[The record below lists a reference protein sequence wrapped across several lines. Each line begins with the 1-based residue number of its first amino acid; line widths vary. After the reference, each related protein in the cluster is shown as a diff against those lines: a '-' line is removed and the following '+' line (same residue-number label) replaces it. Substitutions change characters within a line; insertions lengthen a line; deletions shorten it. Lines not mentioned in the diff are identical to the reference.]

1 LSEYK
6 AEKKRIVGF
15 FGHHGCGKTTLMDD
29 VLVNIGLTDRIGQRH
44 LDKDPVEKEKG
55 ATFSN
60 HIFSFDLDDSRIY
73 FFDTPGSLD
82 FIGDIQIALNAVDN
96 VVIVINASSGV
107 EVTTER
113 IWNMA
118 RELNKPIVFYVNQMD
133 KEGVNFGNLVQELK
147 ESFEDEIR
155 IVPFQVPI
163 GEGPDFKGVINLLS
177 NEVFTYEEG
186 TGKFSKQTEIPDN
199 AKDYLERFH
208 SEIIEDIVETNE
220 ELLEKYFES
229 GEENLSPEELI
240 SALHKAYD
248 EDKIIPVFIG
258 SALKNIGFDQLIKAL
273 ISFGMTPL
281 ERKFYSEE
289 GNEISSQE
297 NGQFLGIIVK
307 NDVDPFVGKLTYLRV
322 ISGSLKAG
330 SSIYIVEEST
340 REKISHINIPRFDKN
355 EEVEEASV
363 GDILVI
369 PKLKSSKIN
378 QTVSSEET
386 SNRLKLP
393 EFPEPMISKSI
404 APNSKNEIDKITESL
419 AKIAE
424 SDPTFKWEFDSET
437 GETVISGMGTIHLE
451 IMIEKLKKNFGID
464 FEVGKPKIAYKETI
478 RSKSQAEYKHK
489 KQTGG
494 HGQYGHVKIE
504 IEPLERGKGY
514 EFVDKIVGGVIPK
527 NFIPSVDKGIREAI
541 KKGVL
546 AGFPVVDIRVTL
558 FDGSYHEVD
567 SSDISFQIAARH
579 AFKIAMENDSPV
591 ILEPI
596 MHVEI
601 FLPTENTGDVIGE
614 VTAKRGRPLGM
625 ESVGKGYDKIVAEI
639 PLAEMLDFSPR
650 LSSISSGKGYFNM
663 KFSHYSEVSP
673 DIQNKIIE
681 ERKRE
686 EELQK

>member
-1 LSEYK
+1 MREYK
-6 AEKKRIVGF
+6 AEEKRIVGF

-29 VLVNIGLTDRIGQRH
+29 ILVNYDSADRIGQRY

-60 HIFSFDLDDSRIY
+60 HIFSIDLDNTRTY

-82 FIGDIQIALNAVDN
+82 FIGDIQIALNTVDN
-96 VVIVINASSGV
+96 VVIVINASSGI

-113 IWNMA
+113 IWNMT
-118 RELNKPIVFYVNQMD
+118 RDFNKPVMIFINQMD
-133 KEGVNFGNLVQELK
+133 KEEANYESLIQELK
-147 ESFEDEIR
+147 ETFEDGIR
-155 IVPFQVPI
+155 VVPFQVPM
-163 GEGPDFKGVINLLS
+163 GKGSNFKGTVNLLS
-177 NEVFTYEEG
+177 KETFIYEG
-186 TGKFSKQTEIPDN
+186 NTGKAIKQSELPEESKELFET
-199 AKDYLERFH
+199 YR
-208 SEIIEDIVETNE
+208 SELIEDIVENNE
-220 ELLEKYFES
+220 ELMEKYFES
-229 GEENLSPEELI
+229 GEEGLTQEELV

-258 SALKNIGFDQLIKAL
+258 SATKNIGIDQLLEAIEK
-273 ISFGMTPL
+273 FGMTTS
-281 ERKFYSEE
+281 ERKFFTENDE
-289 GNEISSQE
+289 EISPSQDDS
-297 NGQFLGIIVK
+297 FLGLFVK
-307 NDVDPFVGKLTYLRV
+307 NEVDPFVGKLTYLRV
-322 ISGSLKAG
+322 LRGSLKAG
-330 SSIYIVEEST
+330 STIYVVEENS
-340 REKISHINIPRFDKN
+340 REKISHLTIPRFEKN
-355 EEVEEASV
+355 EEIEQAGV

-369 PKLKSSKIN
+369 PKLKSGKIN
-378 QTVSSEET
+378 QTVSGEE
-386 SNRLKLP
+386 SNIKLKLP

-404 APNSKNEIDKITESL
+404 SPKSKNEIDKITESL
-419 AKIAE
+419 AKIAD
-424 SDPTFKWEFDSET
+424 SDPTFKWEFDPEI
-437 GETVISGMGTIHLE
+437 GETVISGMGSIHLE
-451 IMIEKLKKNFGID
+451 IMVEKLKKNFGID

-579 AFKIAMENDSPV
+579 AFKIAMESDNPV
-591 ILEPI
+591 ILEPV

-614 VTAKRGRPLGM
+614 ITAKRGRPLGM
-625 ESVGKGYDKIVAEI
+625 ESVGKGYDKILAEI

-650 LSSISSGKGYFNM
+650 LSSISSGKAYFTM
-663 KFSHYSEVSP
+663 KFSHYSEVTP

-686 EELQK
+686 EESEK

>member
-1 LSEYK
+1 MREYK
-6 AEKKRIVGF
+6 AEEKRIVGF

-29 VLVNIGLTDRIGQRH
+29 ILVNYDSADRIGQRY

-60 HIFSFDLDDSRIY
+60 HIFSIDLDNTRTY

-82 FIGDIQIALNAVDN
+82 FIGDIQIAMNTVDN
-96 VVIVINASSGV
+96 VVIVINASSGI

-113 IWNMA
+113 IWNMT
-118 RELNKPIVFYVNQMD
+118 RDFNKPVMIFINQMD
-133 KEGVNFGNLVQELK
+133 KEEANYESLIQELK
-147 ESFEDEIR
+147 ETFEDGIR
-155 IVPFQVPI
+155 VVPFQVPM
-163 GEGPDFKGVINLLS
+163 GKGSNFKGTVNLLS
-177 NEVFTYEEG
+177 KETFIYEGNSGKAIKQSELPEESKELFETY
-186 TGKFSKQTEIPDN
+186 
-199 AKDYLERFH
+199 R
-208 SEIIEDIVETNE
+208 SELIEDIVENNE
-220 ELLEKYFES
+220 ELMEKYFES
-229 GEENLSPEELI
+229 GEEGLTQEELV

-248 EDKIIPVFIG
+248 ENKIIPVFIG
-258 SALKNIGFDQLIKAL
+258 SAIKNIGIDQLLEAIEK
-273 ISFGMTPL
+273 FGMTTS
-281 ERKFYSEE
+281 ERKFFTENDEE
-289 GNEISSQE
+289 ITPSQDDS
-297 NGQFLGIIVK
+297 FLGLFVK
-307 NDVDPFVGKLTYLRV
+307 NEVDPFVGKLTYLRV
-322 ISGSLKAG
+322 LRGSLKAG
-330 SSIYIVEEST
+330 STIYVVEENS
-340 REKISHINIPRFDKN
+340 REKISHLTIPRFEKN
-355 EEVEEASV
+355 EEIEQAGV

-369 PKLKSSKIN
+369 PKLKSGKIN
-378 QTVSSEET
+378 QTVSGEE
-386 SNRLKLP
+386 SNIKLKLP

-404 APNSKNEIDKITESL
+404 SPKSKNEIDKITESL
-419 AKIAE
+419 AKIAD
-424 SDPTFKWEFDSET
+424 SDPTFKWEFDPEI
-437 GETVISGMGTIHLE
+437 GETVISGMGSIHLE
-451 IMIEKLKKNFGID
+451 IMVEKLKKNFGID

-579 AFKIAMENDSPV
+579 AFKIAMESDNPV
-591 ILEPI
+591 ILEPV

-614 VTAKRGRPLGM
+614 ITAKRGRPLGM
-625 ESVGKGYDKIVAEI
+625 ESVGKGYDKILAEI

-650 LSSISSGKGYFNM
+650 LSSISSGKAYFTM
-663 KFSHYSEVSP
+663 KFSHYSEVTP

-686 EELQK
+686 EESEK

>member
-1 LSEYK
+1 MSEYN
-6 AEKKRIVGF
+6 AEKKRIIGF

-29 VLVNIGLTDRIGQRH
+29 VLVNLGLTDRIGQRH

-60 HIFSFDLDDSRIY
+60 HIFSFDLDDSRMY

-96 VVIVINASSGV
+96 VVIVINASAGV

-133 KEGVNFGNLVQELK
+133 KEEVNFGNLMQELK

-163 GEGPDFKGVINLLS
+163 GEGSDFKGVINLLS
-177 NEVFTYEEG
+177 NDVFIYEEG
-186 TGKFSKQTEIPDN
+186 TGKSSKQSEIPDN

-220 ELLEKYFES
+220 ELMEKYFES
-229 GEENLSPEELI
+229 GEEGLSQEELI
-240 SALHKAYD
+240 SSLHKAYD

-273 ISFGMTPL
+273 MSFGMTPL
-281 ERKFYSEE
+281 ERKFHTEE
-289 GNEISSQE
+289 GSEISSQE
-297 NGQFLGIIVK
+297 DGQFLGIIVK
-307 NDVDPFVGKLTYLRV
+307 NEVDPFVGKLTYLRV

-330 SSIYIVEEST
+330 SSIYIVEESI

-355 EEVEEASV
+355 EEVEVAGV

-424 SDPTFKWEFDSET
+424 SDPTFKWEFDAET

-464 FEVGKPKIAYKETI
+464 FEVGKPKLLT
-478 RSKSQAEYKHK
+478 
-489 KQTGG
+489 
-494 HGQYGHVKIE
+494 
-504 IEPLERGKGY
+504 
-514 EFVDKIVGGVIPK
+514 
-527 NFIPSVDKGIREAI
+527 
-541 KKGVL
+541 
-546 AGFPVVDIRVTL
+546 
-558 FDGSYHEVD
+558 
-567 SSDISFQIAARH
+567 
-579 AFKIAMENDSPV
+579 
-591 ILEPI
+591 
-596 MHVEI
+596 
-601 FLPTENTGDVIGE
+601 
-614 VTAKRGRPLGM
+614 
-625 ESVGKGYDKIVAEI
+625 
-639 PLAEMLDFSPR
+639 
-650 LSSISSGKGYFNM
+650 
-663 KFSHYSEVSP
+663 
-673 DIQNKIIE
+673 
-681 ERKRE
+681 RKP
-686 EELQK
+686 

>member
-1 LSEYK
+1 MREYK
-6 AEKKRIVGF
+6 AEEKRIVGF

-29 VLVNIGLTDRIGQRH
+29 ILVNYDSADRIGQRY

-60 HIFSFDLDDSRIY
+60 HIFSIDLDNTRTY

-82 FIGDIQIALNAVDN
+82 FIGDIQIALNTVDN
-96 VVIVINASSGV
+96 VVIVINASSGI

-113 IWNMA
+113 IWNMT
-118 RELNKPIVFYVNQMD
+118 RDFNKPVMIFINQME
-133 KEGVNFGNLVQELK
+133 KEEANYESLIQELK
-147 ESFEDEIR
+147 ETFEDGIR
-155 IVPFQVPI
+155 VVPFQVPM
-163 GEGPDFKGVINLLS
+163 GKGSNFKGTVNVLS
-177 NEVFTYEEG
+177 KETFIYEG
-186 TGKFSKQTEIPDN
+186 NTGKAIKQ
-199 AKDYLERFH
+199 
-208 SEIIEDIVETNE
+208 SELPEETKELFETYRSELIEDIVENNE
-220 ELLEKYFES
+220 ELMEKYFES
-229 GEENLSPEELI
+229 GEEGLTQEELV

-258 SALKNIGFDQLIKAL
+258 SATKNIGIDQLLEAIEK
-273 ISFGMTPL
+273 FGMTTS
-281 ERKFYSEE
+281 ERKFFTENGE
-289 GNEISSQE
+289 EISPSQE
-297 NGQFLGIIVK
+297 DSFLGLFVK
-307 NDVDPFVGKLTYLRV
+307 NEVDPFVGKLTYLRV
-322 ISGSLKAG
+322 LRGSLKAG
-330 SSIYIVEEST
+330 STIYVVEENS
-340 REKISHINIPRFDKN
+340 REKISHLTIPRFEKN
-355 EEVEEASV
+355 EEIEQAGV

-369 PKLKSSKIN
+369 PKLKSGKIN
-378 QTVSSEET
+378 QTVSGEE
-386 SNRLKLP
+386 SNIKLKLP

-404 APNSKNEIDKITESL
+404 SPKSKNEIDKITESL
-419 AKIAE
+419 AKIAD
-424 SDPTFKWEFDSET
+424 SDPTFKWEFDPEI
-437 GETVISGMGTIHLE
+437 GETVISGMGSIHLE
-451 IMIEKLKKNFGID
+451 IMVEKLKKNFGID

-579 AFKIAMENDSPV
+579 AFKIAMESDNPV

-614 VTAKRGRPLGM
+614 ITAKRGRPLGM
-625 ESVGKGYDKIVAEI
+625 ESVGKGYDKILAEI

-650 LSSISSGKGYFNM
+650 LSSISSGKAYFTM
-663 KFSHYSEVSP
+663 KFSHYSEVTP

-686 EELQK
+686 EESEK

>member
-1 LSEYK
+1 MREYK
-6 AEKKRIVGF
+6 AEEKRIVGF

-29 VLVNIGLTDRIGQRH
+29 ILVNYDSADRIGQRY

-60 HIFSFDLDDSRIY
+60 HIFSIDLDNTRTY

-82 FIGDIQIALNAVDN
+82 FIGDIQIAMNTVDN
-96 VVIVINASSGV
+96 VVIVINASSGI

-113 IWNMA
+113 IWNMT
-118 RELNKPIVFYVNQMD
+118 RDFNKPVMIFINQMD
-133 KEGVNFGNLVQELK
+133 KEEANYESLIQELK
-147 ESFEDEIR
+147 ETFEDGIR
-155 IVPFQVPI
+155 VVPFQVPM
-163 GEGPDFKGVINLLS
+163 GKGSNFKGTVNLLS
-177 NEVFTYEEG
+177 KETFIYEGNSGKAIKQSELPEESKELFETY
-186 TGKFSKQTEIPDN
+186 
-199 AKDYLERFH
+199 R
-208 SEIIEDIVETNE
+208 SELIEDIVENNE
-220 ELLEKYFES
+220 ELMEKYFES
-229 GEENLSPEELI
+229 GEEGLTQEELV

-248 EDKIIPVFIG
+248 ENKIIPVFIG
-258 SALKNIGFDQLIKAL
+258 SAIKNIGIDQLLEAIEK
-273 ISFGMTPL
+273 FGMTTS
-281 ERKFYSEE
+281 ERKFFTENDEE
-289 GNEISSQE
+289 ITPSQDDS
-297 NGQFLGIIVK
+297 FLGLFVK
-307 NDVDPFVGKLTYLRV
+307 NEVDPFVGKLTYLRV
-322 ISGSLKAG
+322 LRGSLKAG
-330 SSIYIVEEST
+330 STIYVVEENS
-340 REKISHINIPRFDKN
+340 REKISHLTIPRFEKN
-355 EEVEEASV
+355 EEIEQAGV

-369 PKLKSSKIN
+369 PKLKSGKIN
-378 QTVSSEET
+378 QTVSGEE
-386 SNRLKLP
+386 SNIKLKLP

-404 APNSKNEIDKITESL
+404 SPKSKNEIDKITESL
-419 AKIAE
+419 AKIAD
-424 SDPTFKWEFDSET
+424 SDPTFKWEFDPEI
-437 GETVISGMGTIHLE
+437 GETVISGMGSIHLE
-451 IMIEKLKKNFGID
+451 IMVEKLKKNFGID

-579 AFKIAMENDSPV
+579 AFKIAMESDNPV
-591 ILEPI
+591 ILEPV

-614 VTAKRGRPLGM
+614 ITAKRGRPLGM
-625 ESVGKGYDKIVAEI
+625 ESVGKGYDKILAEI

-650 LSSISSGKGYFNM
+650 LSSISSGKAYFTM
-663 KFSHYSEVSP
+663 KFSHYSEVTP
-673 DIQNKIIE
+673 EIQNKIIE

-686 EELQK
+686 EESEK